1 MSENRSTPDAVSGW
15 VGRAPSAFRPYLRL
29 MRADR
34 PAGFWLL
41 MWPCWW
47 SVALASPTADWE
59 AVRLLGLFLLGAVVM
74 RGAGCVWND
83 ILDRDLDAQVA
94 RTAARPIPAGE
105 VSPIQAAGF
114 MGMLALTGLVILLQF
129 NAFAVWL
136 GVASLIL
143 VAVYPLAKRITHWP
157 QAVLGLTFNWGALMG
172 WAAVEGELAAAPFVL
187 YLGCLAW
194 TLGYDTIY
202 AHQDRAD
209 DAIAGIKS
217 SALKLGERSR
227 LWIAGFYGSF
237 LLALV
242 AAGLLADLAWPFFP
256 GLVLVALH
264 LAWQVK
270 ELKLSNPA
278 RCLALFR
285 ANGPF
290 GWLVFL
296 ALVLG
301 GSVPIG

>member
-1 MSENRSTPDAVSGW
+1 MSERRGTPDAVVGW
-15 VGRAPSAFRPYLRL
+15 VGRAPARLRPYLRL

-47 SVALASPTADWE
+47 SVALARPIDDLRALT
-59 AVRLLGLFLLGAVVM
+59 LLALFLIGAVVM

-83 ILDRDLDAQVA
+83 ILDRDFDAQVA

-105 VSPIQAAGF
+105 VGVRSAAAF
-114 MGMLALTGLVILLQF
+114 MVALSLVGLVVLLQF
-129 NAFAVWL
+129 NRFTIAL
-136 GVASLIL
+136 GIASLAL
-143 VAVYPLAKRITHWP
+143 VAVYPLAKRVTHWP

-172 WAAVEGELAAAPFVL
+172 WAAVNGALAPAPLLL
-187 YLGCLAW
+187 YAGCLAW

-202 AHQDRAD
+202 AHQDRRD
-209 DAIAGIKS
+209 DAVAGIKS

-227 LWIAGFYGSF
+227 PWIAVFYAFF
-237 LLALV
+237 LAAVVVAGAL
-242 AAGLLADLAWPFFP
+242 AGLGWPFYA
-256 GLVLVALH
+256 GLAAAAVH
-264 LAWQVK
+264 LAWQV
-270 ELKLSNPA
+270 LRLDPTDST

-290 GWLVFL
+290 GWLVFAAL
-296 ALVLG
+296 ALG
-301 GSVPIG
+301 WVPAS